1 MPDIQLSQP
10 HQLTQQQAR
19 AKVDKMTHQL
29 ESDLGLTIQ
38 WLDDDKL
45 SFERSGANGAL
56 TLTEQQVS
64 VEVKLNFM
72 LRAMKGTIEKELE
85 KALRK
90 AFG

>member
-1 MPDIQLSQP
+1 MPDIQLSQT
-10 HQLTQQQAR
+10 HQMTQQQAR
-19 AKVDKMTHQL
+19 AKVDEMTHQL
-29 ESDLGLTIQ
+29 ESDLGLTTQ
-38 WLDDDKL
+38 WLDDHKL
-45 SFERSGANGAL
+45 SFERSGANGVL

>member
-19 AKVDKMTHQL
+19 AKVDEMTHQL
-29 ESDLGLTIQ
+29 ESDLGLTTQ
-38 WLDDDKL
+38 WLDDHKL
-45 SFERSGANGAL
+45 SFERSGANGVL

-72 LRAMKGTIEKELE
+72 LRPMKGTIEKELE

>member
-45 SFERSGANGAL
+45 SFERSGANGVL

>member
-19 AKVDKMTHQL
+19 AKVDEMTHQL
-29 ESDLGLTIQ
+29 ESNLGLTTQ
-38 WLDDDKL
+38 WLDDHKL
-45 SFERSGANGAL
+45 SFERSGANGVL

>member
-19 AKVDKMTHQL
+19 AKVEEMTHQL

-45 SFERSGANGAL
+45 SFERSGANGVL